1 MEGQAMSDTVE
12 IGYVSA
18 TDQEYSKALGEVKTL
33 DDLKKLV
40 NYYEPV
46 ARDAVAKVNGMS
58 SYDFVM
64 FKEDSRKVKRATGKE
79 AERIVDEW
87 GDIFMPR
94 TMMKV
99 SLTAIQFG
107 APFGTAFIRLKE
119 MGKLYE

>member
-1 MEGQAMSDTVE
+1 MSDTVQ
-12 IGYVSA
+12 IGYVSS
-18 TDQEYSKALGEVKTL
+18 TDQDYSKALAEVQTL

-46 ARDAVAKVNGMS
+46 ARDAIAKVNGMS

-87 GDIFMPR
+87 GDIFMPK